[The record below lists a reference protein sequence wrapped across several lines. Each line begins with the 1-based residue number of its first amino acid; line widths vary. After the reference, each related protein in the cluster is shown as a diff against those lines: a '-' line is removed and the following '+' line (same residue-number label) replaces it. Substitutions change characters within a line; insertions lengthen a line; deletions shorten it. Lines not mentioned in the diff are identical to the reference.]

1 MPKAVTVDVRAGGVQ
16 TATIR
21 LERLVDLPARGWYSG
36 DSHVHDLHQGFGQTH
51 ESFFRQLVAEDLNV
65 THALIHMDGT
75 RLMGRWAR
83 PHRQAAVR
91 SPRARTSFSTRR
103 SFAAGSATS
112 A

>member
-1 MPKAVTVDVRAGGVQ
+1 MTVDVPAGGAQ

-21 LERLVDLPARGWYSG
+21 LERLTDLPSRGWYSG
-36 DSHVHDLHQGFGQTH
+36 DSHVHDLHQGFGLTH
-51 ESFFRQLVAEDLNV
+51 EAFFRQLVAEDLNV

-83 PHRQAAVR
+83 PDRQAEPAVD
-91 SPRARTSFSTRR
+91 ARRTFFSTRR
-103 SFAAGSATS
+103 SFAAASATS